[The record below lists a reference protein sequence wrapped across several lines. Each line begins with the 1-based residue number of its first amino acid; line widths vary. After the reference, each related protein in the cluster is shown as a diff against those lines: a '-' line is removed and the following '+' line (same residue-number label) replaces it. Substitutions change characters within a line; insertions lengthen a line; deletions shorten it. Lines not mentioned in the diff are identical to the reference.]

1 MGFGEVLAKLLLRKK
16 EDEDVEQKK
25 AALEEMN
32 KALPTA
38 VSARPAVLKKREQM
52 KQLDK
57 VLEEK

>member
-16 EDEDVEQKK
+16 EDEDVEAKK

-57 VLEEK
+57 MLEEK